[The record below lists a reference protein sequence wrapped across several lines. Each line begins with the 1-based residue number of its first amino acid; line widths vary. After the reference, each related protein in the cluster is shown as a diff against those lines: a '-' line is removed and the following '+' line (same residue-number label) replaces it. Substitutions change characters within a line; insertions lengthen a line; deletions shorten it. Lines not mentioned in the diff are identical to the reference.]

1 MPLLDHHLPPPA
13 LFALFRDASGG
24 RAFRASPS
32 SRGGGRPVAP
42 RADRYFLHVRAV
54 AADGFANLFQFAL
67 ADDSGGVAV
76 SVFVRGRDP
85 VDDLLGPPAAAD
97 APPPVPTITWAALDE
112 ALAPCRGAW
121 IIAFGRMLHGSFL
134 PVATRAGVA
143 SLDCARARFLKV
155 ARRRGLGLSPGDVG
169 DLNDA
174 RRLIGLPPV
183 RSADAAQRALGLRE
197 LWRWMDGV

>member
-13 LFALFRDASGG
+13 LFTLFRDGFGAAST
-24 RAFRASPS
+24 
-32 SRGGGRPVAP
+32 P
-42 RADRYFLHVRAV
+42 RADRRPRVRCAGRYFLHVRAV

-85 VDDLLGPPAAAD
+85 GSNLPEDEPDTGAA
-97 APPPVPTITWAALDE
+97 PPVPVLTWTALDD

-134 PVATRAGVA
+134 PAATREGAAG
-143 SLDCARARFLKV
+143 LDCARARFLKV
-155 ARRRGLGLSPGDVG
+155 ARRRGLAIGPGDVG

-174 RRLIGLPPV
+174 RRLVGLPPV